1 MTDTQQPGPTEA
13 RYRLSLPSTREWSP
27 REIEN
32 LDYFRQ
38 QDERM
43 AKLVALVA
51 LLERGLRHLGDNPA
65 RSLWLDHQAWRDE
78 AHAAFA
84 ATGKEVTG

>member
-43 AKLVALVA
+43 AKLWAALEKIVALDDNRTPCYGVPCTAPILARAA
-51 LLERGLRHLGDNPA
+51 L
-65 RSLWLDHQAWRDE
+65 
-78 AHAAFA
+78 A
-84 ATGKEVTG
+84 ATGKEVT